1 MNFNYTELK
10 EYLEGKT
17 TDQQSE
23 EIRNWMRNPENEEEV
38 RRLLGEIWAHS
49 EIRLK
54 GEKPNFEL
62 LLDRLHY
69 RIKTQSVQAESQ
81 NTQAKTLSHRFV
93 QQFSRIAAILILPVL
108 LLTAYFY
115 FNTDRSFSRFAE
127 VPAMREIYTKPGT
140 RTMLTLPDGTKVWL
154 NDGTLFKYPESFS
167 GNQREVFVDGEAFF
181 DVTTNSKKPFVVDNP
196 IMKTI
201 VTGTQF
207 NLYAYA
213 DDQYFEATLLEGKI
227 HLDGRA
233 GKIELD
239 PGQQIQFDAASKQ
252 LLKQKVNPENA
263 AAWVD
268 GKLVMHDERLDLAV
282 KKLSRWY
289 NVDISI
295 NSPNLKSYEL
305 TCTLE
310 NEKLEQCLELITRAL
325 SIQYRIKSIHSDN
338 QIRQKIELMMK

>member
-1 MNFNYTELK
+1 MNVNYSDLK

-23 EIRNWMRNPENEEEV
+23 EIRNWMKNPENEEEV
-38 RRLLGEIWAHS
+38 RLLLGEIWTHS
-49 EIRLK
+49 QIRLK

-69 RIKTQSVQAESQ
+69 RIKTQTVQGKAQ
-81 NTQAKTLSHRFV
+81 NIQAKTLSHRLV
-93 QQFSRIAAILILPVL
+93 QQFSRIAAILILPIL

-115 FNTDRSFSRFAE
+115 FNPDRNFSRLADA
-127 VPAMREIYTKPGT
+127 PAMREVYTKPGT

-167 GNQREVFVDGEAFF
+167 GNKREVFVDGEAFF
-181 DVTTNSKKPFVVDNP
+181 DVTTNSQKPFVVDNP

-213 DDQYFEATLLEGKI
+213 ADQYFEATLLEGKI
-227 HLDGRA
+227 HLSGRA

-239 PGQQIQFDAASKQ
+239 PGQQIQFDAGSKQ
-252 LLKQKVNPENA
+252 LLKQQVNPENA

-268 GKLVMHDERLDLAV
+268 GKLVIHNERLDLAV

-295 NSPNLKSYEL
+295 NSSKLKAYEL

-310 NEKLEQCLELITRAL
+310 NEKLEQCLQLIAHAL
-325 SIQYRIKSIHSDN
+325 PIQYRVKSVHSDN
-338 QIRQKIELMMK
+338 QFRQKIELMMK